1 MKVTQIYSILNGIS
15 SQLYGTDA
23 ISVTDLSGMIALGD
37 AVLSSDTDKE
47 NFTDTL
53 VDRIGKTLM
62 GNRKY
67 NPTDNGFLKDSFT
80 FGAILQKIYVDV
92 MDASETK
99 HFTLTDGES
108 IDPFAISKPT
118 IKQKLFKGVTTWECD
133 VTVTDVALKSAFTSA
148 SEMANLISSI
158 FTAMENSIDVAL
170 ESADLANIASFIA
183 RKVEKSKAEN
193 YSKKGVINLLA
204 DYNTATVGTLTADE
218 ALRNKD
224 FLKYASQQINLWKNR
239 MRKMSVLFNDEDY
252 KRFTDDTDMRILMLD
267 NFSSAM
273 SFYLESDTF
282 NNELVKL
289 PTYREMP
296 YWLGSGKDYSFDSVS
311 TVNVKLSEAVTI
323 NQKGVVGIIADV
335 NAIGITIK
343 DRRTKSA
350 YNSKG
355 EYTNYFNKADVG
367 YYNDLSENGIVF
379 IIADAE
385 Q

>member
-1 MKVTQIYSILNGIS
+1 MKVTHIYSILNGIS
-15 SQLYGTDA
+15 SQLYGTNA
-23 ISVTDLSGMIALGD
+23 IEVTDLSSMIAMGD
-37 AVLSSDTDKE
+37 SVLFSDTDKE

-92 MDASETK
+92 MDASESK
-99 HFTLTDGES
+99 HFGLTDGES
-108 IDPFAISKPT
+108 VDPYAIKKPV
-118 IKQKLFKGVTTWECD
+118 IKQKLFKGITTWECD

-148 SEMANLISSI
+148 TEMANLISSI

-170 ESADLANIASFIA
+170 ESADLANISNFIA
-183 RKVEKSKAEN
+183 RKVDKSNDES
-193 YSKKGVINLLA
+193 YDKKGVINLLTE
-204 DYNTATVGTLTADE
+204 YNTATAGALTSAE
-218 ALRNKD
+218 ALRNKE

-239 MRKMSVLFNDEDY
+239 MKKMSVLFNDEGY
-252 KRFTDDTDMRILMLD
+252 KRFTDDSNMRILMLD

-311 TVNVKLSEAVTI
+311 TVNVKLAEDKTV

-350 YNSKG
+350 YNEKG

-379 IIADAE
+379 IVADE
-385 Q
+385 N